1 MPSRSSAAKDATAAL
16 LPRRGGSKFAVFEAE
31 DDPAMTLAAGDAP
44 LAPDLYEYDFE
55 NDPAETLMRLRRE
68 DPAHWSRHGFWY
80 LTRYDDCAMVL
91 KDPVRF
97 SSAAA
102 GWGGGNP
109 LARPGAE
116 AGASETERALSRT
129 LAQSFNQMDAPDHTR
144 IRALVVS
151 AFSRR
156 SVEARR
162 DRIAE
167 VIHDLLDAA
176 DAKGRFDLIT
186 DFAFHVPI
194 IVASEIIGIPTDDRE
209 AFRAAFELTGRL
221 MAPKRSEEAWAE
233 ALEAGRFVGRYTR
246 DLIAERRGA
255 PRDDLISA
263 LIAAEDERGALS
275 DPELSSAISTIY
287 TAAGTTTERMISSGL
302 YLLLSHPDQWRA
314 LVADR
319 GLVGGAIEEILRFHH
334 PTQST
339 STNRRCT
346 GDVELRGKTLKAG
359 DTVRVGLGAAN
370 RDPDAFPDPERFDI
384 RRHMA
389 VPPLSFG
396 AGPHFCM
403 GAALARFETRLA
415 IEAIADRWPDLT
427 LITTAPAKDPRRH
440 DRYRELIVQAG

>member
-1 MPSRSSAAKDATAAL
+1 MSET
-16 LPRRGGSKFAVFEAE
+16 
-31 DDPAMTLAAGDAP
+31 PAPP
-44 LAPDLYEYDFE
+44 LAPDLYDYDFE
-55 NDPAETLMRLRRE
+55 NDPIATLNRLREE
-68 DPAHWSRHGFWY
+68 DPVHWSRHGFWY

-109 LARPGAE
+109 LARQGAG
-116 AGASETERALSRT
+116 AAASETEQGLTRT
-129 LAQSFNQMDAPDHTR
+129 LAHSFNQMDAPDHTR

-156 SVEARR
+156 SVEDRR
-162 DRIAE
+162 ERILE
-167 VIHDLLDAA
+167 VLGALLDAA
-176 DAKGRFDLIT
+176 AAKGRFDLIT
-186 DFAFHVPI
+186 DFAFHLPI
-194 IVASEIIGIPTDDRE
+194 IVASEIIGIPTGDRE

-221 MAPKRSEEAWAE
+221 MAPKRSEESWAE
-233 ALEAGRFVGRYTR
+233 ALEAGRWVGRYVR
-246 DLIAERRGA
+246 DLVAARRAA

-275 DPELSSAISTIY
+275 DPELASAISTIY

-302 YLLLSHPDQWRA
+302 YLLLSHPEQWRA

-319 GLVGGAIEEILRFHH
+319 SLVAPALEEILRFHH

-346 GDVELRGKTLKAG
+346 VDVALRGKTLKAG

-370 RDPDAFPDPERFDI
+370 RDPEAFPDPDRFDI
-384 RRHMA
+384 RRQMS

-396 AGPHFCM
+396 AGPHFCL
-403 GAALARFETRLA
+403 GAALARFEARLA
-415 IEAIADRWPDLT
+415 IETVADRWPDLE
-427 LITTAPAKDPRRH
+427 LITTAPVKDPRRH
-440 DRYRELIVQAG
+440 DRYRELIVALG

>member
-1 MPSRSSAAKDATAAL
+1 MTFAA
-16 LPRRGGSKFAVFEAE
+16 
-31 DDPAMTLAAGDAP
+31 DDGA
-44 LAPDLYEYDFE
+44 LAPDLYDYDFE
-55 NDPAETLMRLRRE
+55 NDPAETLARLRRE
-68 DPAHWSRHGFWY
+68 DPVHWSRHGFWY

-109 LARPGAE
+109 LARPGVEASGGGSEAE
-116 AGASETERALSRT
+116 RGLSRT

-144 IRALVVS
+144 IRALVIS

-156 SVEARR
+156 SVEARAE
-162 DRIAE
+162 RIAQ
-167 VIHDLLDAA
+167 VIRELLDVAG
-176 DAKGRFDLIT
+176 AKGRFDLIT

-194 IVASEIIGIPTDDRE
+194 IVASEIIGIPAKDRE
-209 AFRAAFELTGRL
+209 RFRAAFELTGRL
-221 MAPKRSEEAWAE
+221 MAPKRSEEEWAQ

-246 DLIAERRGA
+246 DLIAERRAG

-302 YLLLSHPDQWRA
+302 YLLLSHPEQWRA

-319 GLVGGAIEEILRFHH
+319 ALLGGAIEEILRFHH

-346 GDVELRGKTLKAG
+346 VDVELRGKTLKAG

-384 RRHMA
+384 GRHMG

-396 AGPHFCM
+396 AGPHFCI
-403 GAALARFETRLA
+403 GGALARFEARAA
-415 IEAIADRWPDLT
+415 IEAIAERWPDLA
-427 LITTAPAKDPRRH
+427 LITTEPVKDPRRH
-440 DRYRELIVQAG
+440 DRYRELVVQVD

>member
-1 MPSRSSAAKDATAAL
+1 MTATA
-16 LPRRGGSKFAVFEAE
+16 S
-31 DDPAMTLAAGDAP
+31 TAP
-44 LAPDLYEYDFE
+44 LQPDLYDYDFE
-55 NDPAETLMRLRRE
+55 NDPAETLSRLRRE
-68 DPAHWSRHGFWY
+68 DPVHWSRHGFWY

-109 LARPGAE
+109 LARQGGDA
-116 AGASETERALSRT
+116 AASKTEQGLSRT

-156 SVEARR
+156 SVEERR
-162 DRIAE
+162 DRILQVLHE
-167 VIHDLLDAA
+167 LLDAA
-176 DAKGRFDLIT
+176 AAKHRFDLIA
-186 DFAFHVPI
+186 DFAFHLPI
-194 IVASEIIGIPTDDRE
+194 IVASEIIGIPTKDRE
-209 AFRAAFELTGRL
+209 AFRSAFELTGRL
-221 MAPKRSEEAWAE
+221 MAPKGSDESWAE
-233 ALEAGRFVGRYTR
+233 ALEAGRWVGRYVR
-246 DLIAERRGA
+246 DLIGERRAA

-263 LIAAEDERGALS
+263 LIAAKDARGALS

-302 YLLLSHPDQWRA
+302 YLLLSHRDQWRA

-319 GLVGGAIEEILRFHH
+319 SLVGPAIEEILRFHH

-346 GDVELRGKTLKAG
+346 LEVELRGKTLKAG

-370 RDPDAFPDPERFDI
+370 RDPAAFPDPERFDI
-384 RRHMA
+384 RRRMD

-396 AGPHFCM
+396 AGPHFCI
-403 GAALARFETRLA
+403 GAALARYETRLA
-415 IEAIADRWPDLT
+415 VEVVADRWPDLE
-427 LITTAPAKDPRRH
+427 LVTTAPVKDPRRH
-440 DRYRELIVQAG
+440 DRYRELIVEIAG